1 MNRMYPGN
9 DFINLSKYVSCKYYP
24 VSKSYLPMTDQIII
38 SNATEKDLQPMLD
51 VYNEAIINTTAVYQE
66 ETHTLAMRRKWLE
79 EKQEAGLPVFVAYL
93 NDEFAGFSSYGP
105 FRNWPGYRFTVEHSV
120 YVAAGF
126 RGRGIGK
133 KLVMALIEHARQQK
147 IHVIV
152 AGIDAAGEASI
163 GMHLSLGFKE
173 VAWFKEVGFKFG
185 RWLDLKFF
193 ELILD

>member
-1 MNRMYPGN
+1 
-9 DFINLSKYVSCKYYP
+9 
-24 VSKSYLPMTDQIII
+24 MTDQIII
-38 SNATEKDLQPMLD
+38 SNATQKDLQPMLD

-79 EKQEAGLPVFVAYL
+79 EKQQAGLPVFVAYV

-133 KLVMALIEHARQQK
+133 KLVNALIEHARLQK
-147 IHVIV
+147 IHVII

-163 GMHLSLGFKE
+163 GMHISLGFKE

>member
-1 MNRMYPGN
+1 
-9 DFINLSKYVSCKYYP
+9 
-24 VSKSYLPMTDQIII
+24 MTDQIII
-38 SNATEKDLQPMLD
+38 SNATERDLQPMLD
-51 VYNEAIINTTAVYQE
+51 VYNEAILNTTAVYQE
-66 ETHTLAMRRKWLE
+66 ETHTLDMRKKWFE
-79 EKQEAGLPVFVAYL
+79 EKRQAGLPVFVAYL
-93 NDEFAGFSSYGP
+93 DDQFAGFSSYGP

-133 KLVMALIEHARQQK
+133 KLVRALIEHARQQQ
-147 IHVIV
+147 IHVII

-163 GMHLSLGFKE
+163 GLHLSLGFNE
-173 VAWFKEVGFKFG
+173 VAFFKEVGFKFG

>member
-1 MNRMYPGN
+1 
-9 DFINLSKYVSCKYYP
+9 
-24 VSKSYLPMTDQIII
+24 MTDQIII
-38 SNATEKDLQPMLD
+38 SNATERDLQPMLD
-51 VYNEAIINTTAVYQE
+51 IYNEAILNTTAVYQE
-66 ETHTLAMRRKWLE
+66 ETHTLDMRKKWFDD
-79 EKQEAGLPVFVAYL
+79 KHRAGLPVFAAYI
-93 NDEFAGFSSYGP
+93 NDEFVGFSSYGP

-133 KLVMALIEHARQQK
+133 KLVEALIEHARKQD
-147 IHVIV
+147 IHVII

-163 GMHLSLGFKE
+163 GLHLSLGFRE
-173 VAWFKEVGFKFG
+173 VAFFKEVGFKFG